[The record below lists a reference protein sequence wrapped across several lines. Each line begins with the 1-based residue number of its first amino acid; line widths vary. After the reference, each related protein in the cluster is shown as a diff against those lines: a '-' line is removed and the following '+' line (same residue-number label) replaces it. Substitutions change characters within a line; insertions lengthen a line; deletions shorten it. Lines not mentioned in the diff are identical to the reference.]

1 MEFKPERFLKQKGKS
16 SQPDL
21 TSYAFGFGRRICPG
35 RFFAL
40 DAVWLMVACILA
52 TFDIAKA
59 FDEDGEEIEVVVEH
73 TQGALNHPL
82 PFRCRF
88 VPRSPEALSLLQSG
102 FLGYEVAE

>member
-1 MEFKPERFLKQKGKS
+1 MEFKPERFLKQKEKS
-16 SQPDL
+16 SQPNL

-40 DAVWLMVACILA
+40 DAVWLMVTCILA

-59 FDEDGEEIEVVVEH
+59 LDEDGEEVEVVVEH
-73 TQGALNHPL
+73 TQGALK
-82 PFRCRF
+82 CRF